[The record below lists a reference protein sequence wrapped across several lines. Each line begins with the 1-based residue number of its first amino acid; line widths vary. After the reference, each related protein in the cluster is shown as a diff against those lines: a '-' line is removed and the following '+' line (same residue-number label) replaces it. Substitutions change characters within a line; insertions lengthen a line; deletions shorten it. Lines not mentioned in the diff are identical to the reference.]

1 MSYPTPWSV
10 SWMAV
15 RDADGNDVIAY
26 DEDGTDVI
34 VPLDDLVS
42 RINAGAEAEARAERA
57 EKALEE
63 SEEAMHQRIRATYD
77 KAVADSWKTVVKELV
92 DALDVALAKADK
104 FKRNHHGDIL
114 GDFPECMHDW
124 ARDCGAVL
132 SKYAYLKEKEKKPV
146 EEVKPVKDEVP
157 TSADLMMALRASAL
171 AAQARRAEEK
181 K

>member
-57 EKALEE
+57 EKALE
-63 SEEAMHQRIRATYD
+63 AM
-77 KAVADSWKTVVKELV
+77 KE
-92 DALDVALAKADK
+92 ALDQAIGG
-104 FKRNHHGDIL
+104 KR
-114 GDFPECMHDW
+114 
-124 ARDCGAVL
+124 
-132 SKYAYLKEKEKKPV
+132 
-146 EEVKPVKDEVP
+146 
-157 TSADLMMALRASAL
+157 
-171 AAQARRAEEK
+171 
-181 K
+181 